1 MAEKEFEELM
11 KYLPPDIFSA
21 DFTDKA
27 LRHFKELHD
36 KSKNGSEQEQQEA
49 KQELANYEN
58 ERRHMRKELSILSG
72 IDENDIQG
80 ILCNE
85 QNYSQED
92 WNRLQEATQEM
103 TPIVEDIPK
112 RKKKG
117 QSKKKK
123 GWVKS

>member
-11 KYLPPDIFSA
+11 KHFPSDMFGA
-21 DFTDKA
+21 DFTDNA

-36 KSKNGSEQEQQEA
+36 KSQNGSEQEQEEA
-49 KQELANYEN
+49 KQELAGYEKA
-58 ERRHMRKELSILSG
+58 RHKMRKELSNLSG
-72 IDENDIQG
+72 IDENDIQR

-85 QNYSQED
+85 QNYSQDD
-92 WNRLQEATQEM
+92 WNRLKDATQEM
-103 TPIVEDIPK
+103 SPIVEDIPK

-117 QSKKKK
+117 KSKNKK

>member
-11 KYLPPDIFSA
+11 KHFPPDLFSA

-36 KSKNGSEQEQQEA
+36 KSQNGTEQEQEEA
-49 KQELANYEN
+49 KQELASYER
-58 ERRHMRKELSILSG
+58 ERRQMRKDLSNLSG
-72 IDENDIQG
+72 IDENDIQS

-85 QNYSQED
+85 QNYSQDD
-92 WNRLQEATQEM
+92 WNRLKDATQEM
-103 TPIVEDIPK
+103 TPIVDDIPK

-117 QSKKKK
+117 KSKKKK